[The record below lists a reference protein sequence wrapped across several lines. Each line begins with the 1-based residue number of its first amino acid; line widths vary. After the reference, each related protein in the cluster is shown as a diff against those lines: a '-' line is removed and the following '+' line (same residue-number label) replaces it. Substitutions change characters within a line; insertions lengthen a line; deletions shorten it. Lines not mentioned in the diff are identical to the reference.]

1 MNYDDNQLEQTRQ
14 RLAKNALPIDAW
26 QTLVPDGRLDGITKR
41 ISTTIRASAAPVPIE
56 DQTKVKSANDDTF
69 VSATNASIN
78 MMRMT
83 AIPETNIDEP
93 VSQINKTME
102 TEKSRRKRDSKRD
115 RRVKIEPSEP
125 KRAKPSSSSATSVS
139 VGLVPQVEQ
148 LPVHTMEQYNNR
160 SDQVQLFEMNIRRL
174 SAQNN
179 QTHDMVPQKPTKQ
192 QTLAYCA
199 QFKQALPWIVA
210 MPNAIANLNGLAEY
224 PDTPILSRA
233 YLNDF
238 MRTCDPSRPYER
250 PCLNLDREPH
260 PHEGANRCIA
270 HKLSEQQLGPT
281 KAFRLRELIVSEGA
295 QAKMAAAM
303 EQKQDPRIYLDVLPE
318 LCVLCHL
325 WLALRD
331 CIDQRDKSNERAGE
345 FANNQIYILN
355 RFMVYIDQPGE
366 YRREVMLAGD
376 KINAGIWGPFP
387 LFNEGNYIAKA
398 NGRIE
403 ESDNL
408 LFRLAR
414 ESSIQSTHSGV
425 LAPKSSCQ

>member
-1 MNYDDNQLEQTRQ
+1 MNYDDDNQLEETRQ

-26 QTLVPDGRLDGITKR
+26 QTLVPDGRLDGLTKR
-41 ISTTIRASAAPVPIE
+41 ISTTIRASAAPVPVE

-83 AIPETNIDEP
+83 AIPETHIDEP

-115 RRVKIEPSEP
+115 RRVKIEPASVT
-125 KRAKPSSSSATSVS
+125 KRARPSPTVSVS
-139 VGLVPQVEQ
+139 SVPQVEQ
-148 LPVHTMEQYNNR
+148 LPVQKMEQYNNR

-174 SAQNN
+174 SGPNS
-179 QTHDMVPQKPTKQ
+179 QTHDVIPQKPTKQ

-199 QFKQALPWIVA
+199 QFKEALPWIVA

-224 PDTPILSRA
+224 PDTPILSRV

-238 MRTCDPSRPYER
+238 MRACDPSRPYER

-260 PHEGANRCIA
+260 PHEGAHRCIA
-270 HKLSEQQLGPT
+270 HKLSERQLGQT
-281 KAFRLRELIVSEGA
+281 KAFRLRELIVSESA

-325 WLALRD
+325 WTTLSD
-331 CIDQRDKSNERAGE
+331 CIQQRDKSNERAGILGS
-345 FANNQIYILN
+345 NQIYILN

-387 LFNEGNYIAKA
+387 LFNEGNYIVKA
-398 NGRIE
+398 NGKIE

-414 ESSIQSTHSGV
+414 ESSIQSTHSGAP
-425 LAPKSSCQ
+425 APKSSCQ